1 MIFMVKKKVQVPVVE
16 IEKIYYSSRSHSQA
30 SKVLSEKYGLT
41 SRAWRYRLRK
51 YEETGFLNPESLR
64 LTKTRDLLKIKE
76 VRRKEKKE
84 RVKEVG
90 EVMLTVH
97 FKIKYE
103 KIGGK
108 GFHPFY
114 LEGFYSKKVPRDFTD
129 ATIFEMMNTVQERL
143 SEFGPDLVAY
153 LHINNQEYEEGI
165 EVEELTAT
173 HKRDDEFKYDYRRR

>member
-1 MIFMVKKKVQVPVVE
+1 MVRKQKVQVPVVD

-30 SKVLSEKYGLT
+30 SKLLSDKYGLT

-51 YEETGFLNPESLR
+51 YEETGFLSPESLK
-64 LTKTRDLLKIKE
+64 LTKTRDLLRIHE
-76 VRRKEKKE
+76 MRKKTKKE
-84 RVKEVG
+84 RVREVG

-103 KIGGK
+103 RIGGK
-108 GFHPFY
+108 GFHPFFM
-114 LEGFYSKKVPRDFTD
+114 EGFYSKRVPRDFTD

-143 SEFGPDLVAY
+143 SEFRELTAY
-153 LHINNQEYEEGI
+153 LQINKQDYEEGV

-173 HKRDDEFKYDYRRR
+173 HKRDEEFKYDYRRR

>member
-1 MIFMVKKKVQVPVVE
+1 MVRKHKVQVPVVD

-51 YEETGFLNPESLR
+51 YEETGFLSPESLKIK
-64 LTKTRDLLKIKE
+64 KTRDLLKIHE
-76 VRRKEKKE
+76 IRKKVKKE
-84 RVKEVG
+84 RVREVG

-103 KIGGK
+103 KIGGR

-114 LEGFYSKKVPRDFTD
+114 LEGFYSKRVPRDFTD
-129 ATIFEMMNTVQERL
+129 STIFEMMNWVHEKL
-143 SEFGPDLVAY
+143 SEFGDLTAY
-153 LHINNQEYEEGI
+153 LQINKQDYEEGI